1 MFVVARAELIM
12 ILVGVEV
19 LVERDG
25 EDVLFGVLV
34 MYDEV

>member
-1 MFVVARAELIM
+1 MLVVARAELIM

-25 EDVLFGVLV
+25 KDVLFGVLV

>member
-1 MFVVARAELIM
+1 MLVVARAELIM
-12 ILVGVEV
+12 ILVGVEI